1 MSALLISIISR
12 LFQLYQLAIIVFIL
26 MSWFPGAYNTGVG
39 RFLGRICD
47 PFLSIFRRFIPA
59 IAGLDFSP
67 IIAILVLQFAE
78 RGLYYLLMMLGL
90 Y

>member
-1 MSALLISIISR
+1 MLVTIISR
-12 LFQLYQLAIIVFIL
+12 LFQLYQLAIVVYIL
-26 MSWFPGAYNTGVG
+26 MSWFPEAYNTRVG
-39 RFLGRICD
+39 QFLGQICE

-67 IIAILVLQFAE
+67 IIALLVLQLAE
-78 RGLYYLLMMLGL
+78 SGLFYLITLLI

>member
-1 MSALLISIISR
+1 MTIISR
-12 LFQLYQLAIIVFIL
+12 LFQLYQLAIVVYIL
-26 MSWFPGAYNTGVG
+26 MSWFPGAYNTRVG
-39 RFLGRICD
+39 QFFE

-67 IIAILVLQFAE
+67 IIALLVLQLAE
-78 RGLYYLLMMLGL
+78 SGLFYLITLLI

>member
-1 MSALLISIISR
+1 MLINIISR
-12 LFQLYQLAIIVFIL
+12 LFQLYQLAIVVFIL
-26 MSWFPGAYNTGVG
+26 MSWFPGAYNTGIG
-39 RFLGRICD
+39 RFLGRICE

-67 IIAILVLQFAE
+67 IIALLVLQLAE
-78 RGLYYLLMMLGL
+78 TGLFYLLQMLGL

>member
-1 MSALLISIISR
+1 MTIISR
-12 LFQLYQLAIIVFIL
+12 LFQLYQLAIVVYIL
-26 MSWFPGAYNTGVG
+26 MSWFPGAYNTRVG
-39 RFLGRICD
+39 QFLGQFCE

-67 IIAILVLQFAE
+67 IIALLVLQLAE
-78 RGLYYLLMMLGL
+78 SGLFYLITLLI

>member
-1 MSALLISIISR
+1 MLVTIISR
-12 LFQLYQLAIIVFIL
+12 LFQLYQLAIVVYIL
-26 MSWFPGAYNTGVG
+26 MSWFPGAYNTRIGQ
-39 RFLGRICD
+39 FLGQICE

-67 IIAILVLQFAE
+67 IIALLVLQFAE
-78 RGLYYLLMMLGL
+78 RGLFYLLSFLT

>member
-1 MSALLISIISR
+1 MSGLLVTIISR
-12 LFQLYQLAIIVFIL
+12 LFQLYQLAIVVYIL
-26 MSWFPGAYNTGVG
+26 MSWFPGAYNTRVG
-39 RFLGRICD
+39 QFLGQICE

-67 IIAILVLQFAE
+67 IIALLVLQLAE
-78 RGLYYLLMMLGL
+78 NGLFYLITLLI

>member
-1 MSALLISIISR
+1 MLTLIIGR
-12 LFQLYQLAIIVFIL
+12 LFQLYQLAIVVFIL
-26 MSWFPGAYNTGVG
+26 MSWFPGAYNTGIG

-67 IIAILVLQFAE
+67 IIAILVLQLAE
-78 RGLYYLLMMLGL
+78 SGLFFTLRLVGIY
-90 Y
+90 